1 MGTWLETTQR
11 RWRSNSRKLALR
23 ERLWSR
29 NTPLDAA
36 PDDFTP
42 WIKPYCC
49 LTKGFPSSTQHRILV
64 PRKNSSKQVLRKL
77 LLPKTAQHN
86 YSSSISPHSPS
97 PPISS
102 SVRLSNPYHS
112 LPASPL
118 RPQAEKCR
126 PVPSFTCFDVSVI
139 PAKPA
144 RLLSLEQLRSY
155 VRLRSQPKFR

>member
-49 LTKGFPSSTQHRILV
+49 LTKDFPTQAQHGMSV

-77 LLPKTAQHN
+77 LIPKTAHHKF
-86 YSSSISPHSPS
+86 SPSISPHSPS
-97 PPISS
+97 PPTS

-118 RPQAEKCR
+118 HSQAEKTR
-126 PVPSFTCFDVSVI
+126 PVPSFTYFDVTVI

-144 RLLSLEQLRSY
+144 KLLSLEQLRSY

>member
-29 NTPLDAA
+29 NTPLDAV

-49 LTKGFPSSTQHRILV
+49 LTKDFPLPTQHRNV
-64 PRKNSSKQVLRKL
+64 VSRKSSSKQVLRKL
-77 LLPKTAQHN
+77 LLPKTAHHN
-86 YSSSISPHSPS
+86 FSPSISPHSPS
-97 PPISS
+97 PSL
-102 SVRLSNPYHS
+102 RLSNPSQS

-126 PVPSFTCFDVSVI
+126 HLPSFTYFDVTVI